1 MHEDDGLLKW
11 ETTRGT
17 NEGNWVQTWPGKS
30 WNPLF
35 RLYGALEPWFD
46 KSWKPVDFELVK

>member
-1 MHEDDGLLKW
+1 MHEDDGLSKW

-30 WNPLF
+30 WNTLV
-35 RLYGALEPWFD
+35 D
-46 KSWKPVDFELVK
+46 KSWKPADFELVK